1 MGIAEG
7 GMMTVRAGL
16 YERIEALEAGI
27 EGMSDWEIAEQVDA
41 VRHIAHHHGLRALEE
56 MAHGCVSML
65 AWSPGRTA
73 IKPWLEALHEALG
86 CEALDPGAA
95 RVWLAALGQ
104 RMAH

>member
-1 MGIAEG
+1 
-7 GMMTVRAGL
+7 
-16 YERIEALEAGI
+16 
-27 EGMSDWEIAEQVDA
+27 
-41 VRHIAHHHGLRALEE
+41 
-56 MAHGCVSML
+56 ML